1 MALTKIEKVDK
12 IESVGD
18 IGHIQIREATI
29 IMDGETEV
37 GRSSHRRVLHPCI
50 KKSGSWSDT
59 DISGEAA
66 NVQAVCNA
74 IWTDEIKTAYKAEMD
89 ALEE

>member
-37 GRSSHRRVLHPCI
+37 GRSSHRRFCI
-50 KKSGSWSDT
+50 P
-59 DISGEAA
+59 A
-66 NVQAVCNA
+66 
-74 IWTDEIKTAYKAEMD
+74 
-89 ALEE
+89 

>member
-1 MALTKIEKVDK
+1 MALSKVEKVDK
-12 IESVGD
+12 IESLGD
-18 IGHIQIREATI
+18 IGLIQIREATI

-37 GRSSHRRVLHPCI
+37 GRSSHRRVLEPCS
-50 KKSGSWSDT
+50 KQSGSWEDT

-89 ALEE
+89 S

>member
-1 MALTKIEKVDK
+1 MALTKIEKVDR

-18 IGHIQIREATI
+18 IGHIQIREVTI

-37 GRSSHRRVLHPCI
+37 GRSSHRKVLHPCS
-50 KKSGSWSDT
+50 KETGSWEDT

-66 NVQAVCNA
+66 NVQAICNA
-74 IWTDEIKTAYKAEMD
+74 IWTNEIKTAYKAEMD
-89 ALEE
+89 AD